1 MLEQAVYKLLT
12 LNKNAATSV
21 YNMLKKL
28 KGLKCIIRKP
38 AMHTQPVDQ
47 YQPGSNRTIFGLE
60 DLTDY
65 EEWESYED
73 TLLLFNIF
81 QEGYVANDEFD
92 TFTSNA
98 YCLTTMQ
105 EKLPQQ
111 TLIEVN
117 FYGRRMYYKVD
128 EHRNLTA
135 SVTEQLFVKNILVPA
150 T

>member
-1 MLEQAVYKLLT
+1 MEQAVYKLLT

-21 YNMLKKL
+21 YEMLKRL
-28 KGLKCIIRKP
+28 KGLECIIRKP
-38 AMHTQPVDQ
+38 AINTQPVSQ
-47 YQPGSNRTIFGLE
+47 YQPGQNHTIFGLE

-65 EEWESYED
+65 EDWESYED

-81 QEGYVANDEFD
+81 QEGYVGMDEFD
-92 TFTSNA
+92 TFVSNA

-105 EKLPQQ
+105 EKLPLQ

-117 FYGRRMYYKVD
+117 VYGRRMYFKVD
-128 EHRNLTA
+128 DHRNLTA

>member
-1 MLEQAVYKLLT
+1 LNPT
-12 LNKNAATSV
+12 LPSSE
-21 YNMLKKL
+21 
-28 KGLKCIIRKP
+28 P
-38 AMHTQPVDQ
+38 H
-47 YQPGSNRTIFGLE
+47 TIFGLE

-65 EEWESYED
+65 EDWESYED

-81 QEGYVANDEFD
+81 QEGYVGMDEFD
-92 TFTSNA
+92 TFVSNA

-105 EKLPQQ
+105 EKLPLQ

-117 FYGRRMYYKVD
+117 VYGRRMYFKVD
-128 EHRNLTA
+128 DHRNLTA